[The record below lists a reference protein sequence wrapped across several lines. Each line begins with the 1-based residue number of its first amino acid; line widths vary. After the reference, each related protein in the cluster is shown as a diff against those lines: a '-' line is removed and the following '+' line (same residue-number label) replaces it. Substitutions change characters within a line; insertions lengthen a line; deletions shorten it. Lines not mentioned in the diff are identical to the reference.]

1 MVVLRLCGTAAA
13 TPTHPSTDRVGPRL
27 ACAVAVAV
35 GALALSLAGELGPWS
50 WLAVAASVSSS
61 ASQSGRC
68 CRARTLRRRRADCPS
83 VVLMRGL
90 IAGALF
96 GAEIYVPY
104 LLIDDYDFS
113 PTWAGL
119 GLTAAALAW
128 AVAADVQGRFGDRI
142 GNARITLIGTALL
155 FAAVAIA
162 AITAVAAPVTARC

>member
-1 MVVLRLCGTAAA
+1 
-13 TPTHPSTDRVGPRL
+13 
-27 ACAVAVAV
+27 
-35 GALALSLAGELGPWS
+35 
-50 WLAVAASVSSS
+50 
-61 ASQSGRC
+61 
-68 CRARTLRRRRADCPS
+68 
-83 VVLMRGL
+83 MRGL

-104 LLIDDYDFS
+104 LLIDEYDFS

-155 FAAVAIA
+155 FAARRDRGDHRDAPTCPPRCSSPAGRSPA
-162 AITAVAAPVTARC
+162 AAWGSCIRG